1 MPVFRR
7 RKGSLPRLVP
17 ELDDVTLG
25 RVRRRVETCW
35 SRGSLD
41 TAVMAL
47 MSDVI
52 DEAGQDWDR
61 KAHRLAVL
69 AASAG
74 RSLPGIWRQ
83 HSPKDHGALL
93 LHAWSDLIQA
103 RQQDSTVDL
112 HATRETCRLA
122 AELLPADP
130 TPWTLYLA
138 TLRLERSPSTELAAI
153 WREIKARD
161 PWNREAHLQAL
172 GYLSPDECGSSALVL
187 DLLDGVRSLMPPDA
201 PAAGLELTAL
211 VHGHQRAVAG
221 GGMTALGAGEIWRRP
236 DAARALDQAAHYWP
250 GPGFLHHAAAL
261 ADLNLLAYA
270 LLKAGR
276 TAEAGTVLHATGGVA
291 TPWPWGMDGE
301 PLERFAHFHGR
312 YASGDPDDGGAG
324 RAASRRR

>member
-1 MPVFRR
+1 MPAFRR

-47 MSDVI
+47 MADVI
-52 DEAGQDWDR
+52 NEAGQDWDR
-61 KAHRLAVL
+61 KAHRLGVL
-69 AASAG
+69 ASAAG

-103 RQQDSTVDL
+103 RRQDSSVDL
-112 HATRETCRLA
+112 DATRETCRLA
-122 AELLPADP
+122 ADLLPDDP
-130 TPWTLYLA
+130 TPWTLHLA
-138 TLRLERSPSTELAAI
+138 TLRVERRPSTELAAI

-172 GYLSPDECGSSALVL
+172 GYLSPQECGSSALVL
-187 DLLDGVRSLMPPDA
+187 DLLDGVRALMPPDA
-201 PAAGLELTAL
+201 PAVGLELTSL
-211 VHGHQRAVAG
+211 VRSHQRAVAD

-250 GPGFLHHAAAL
+250 GPGFLRHAAAL

-270 LLKAGR
+270 LVKAGR
-276 TAEAGTVLHATGGVA
+276 TTEAGIALRATGGVA
-291 TPWPWGMDGE
+291 TVWPWTMDGD
-301 PLERFAHFHGR
+301 PLERFTHFHGR
-312 YASGDPDDGGAG
+312 YASGAADGGSAG
-324 RAASRRR
+324 RGTSWGR

>member
-1 MPVFRR
+1 MPAFRR

-47 MSDVI
+47 MADAI
-52 DEAGQDWDR
+52 NEAGEDWDR

-69 AASAG
+69 AGSAG

-93 LHAWSDLIQA
+93 LHAWSDLLHA
-103 RQQDSTVDL
+103 RQQDSSVDL

-122 AELLPADP
+122 AELQPADP
-130 TPWTLYLA
+130 TPWTVHLA
-138 TLRLERSPSTELAAI
+138 TLRVEQRPSTELAAI

-201 PAAGLELTAL
+201 PAAGLELTSL
-211 VHGHQRAVAG
+211 VLSHQRAVAE

-250 GPGFLHHAAAL
+250 GPGFLRHATAL

-270 LLKAGR
+270 LIKAGR
-276 TAEAGTVLHATGGVA
+276 TAEAGTTLRATGGVA
-291 TPWPWGMDGE
+291 TVWPWSMDGD
-301 PLERFAHFHGR
+301 PLERYAHFHGR
-312 YASGDPDDGGAG
+312 YASGDPDGGSGG
-324 RAASRRR
+324 RAPSWRR

>member
-1 MPVFRR
+1 MPAFRR

-17 ELDDVTLG
+17 ELDDRTLG
-25 RVRRRVETCW
+25 QVRRRVETCW

-41 TAVMAL
+41 TAVMAS
-47 MSDVI
+47 MADVLH
-52 DEAGQDWDR
+52 ETGQDWDR

-69 AASAG
+69 ARSAG

-83 HSPKDHGALL
+83 HSPHDPHALM

-103 RQQDSTVDL
+103 RQPGSGIDL
-112 HATRETCRLA
+112 NGTRETCRLA

-130 TPWTLYLA
+130 TPWTLHLA
-138 TLRLERSPSTELAAI
+138 TLRLEQRPSTELSAI

-187 DLLDGVRSLMPPDA
+187 DLLDGVRAAMPAQA

-211 VHGHQRAVAG
+211 VANHQRAVSG
-221 GGMTALGAGEIWRRP
+221 GGLMAVGAAEIWRRP
-236 DAARALDQAAHYWP
+236 DAAKALDHAAHYWP
-250 GPGFLHHAAAL
+250 SPEFLTHAAAL

-270 LLKAGR
+270 LIKAGR
-276 TAEAGTVLHATGGVA
+276 TTEAGAALRATGGVV
-291 TPWPWGMDGE
+291 TPWPWSLDGE
-301 PLERFAHFHGR
+301 ALERFSHFHSR
-312 YASGDPDDGGAG
+312 YATADDGARG
-324 RAASRRR
+324 RRR